1 MSEKMDEQLKLAM
14 EHTIEQIG
22 PDEEQT
28 DEIWRGVQERAQH
41 KTKKFPVCLP
51 LKYSPSTET

>member
-22 PDEEQT
+22 PDEKRSYA
-28 DEIWRGVQERAQH
+28 IWPGVKA
-41 KTKKFPVCLP
+41 
-51 LKYSPSTET
+51 

>member
-22 PDEEQT
+22 PD
-28 DEIWRGVQERAQH
+28 VQRR
-41 KTKKFPVCLP
+41 
-51 LKYSPSTET
+51 LK

>member
-22 PDEEQT
+22 PDEKQT
-28 DEIWRGVQERAQH
+28 DALWRGVQA
-41 KTKKFPVCLP
+41 
-51 LKYSPSTET
+51 